1 MLNLRNALIIALI
14 VLFGTI
20 CLFSMDLSAA
30 HDNWFVH
37 GLSAQTSAAAHYWD
51 PNVRAGGY
59 GGIWNTSEFVVK
71 YYVTIKAAVWLGH
84 GQKRFAI
91 WSPDPQSQKGT
102 LQPGTWGNGEEDPQD
117 WWMSFYHNFS
127 HDMEGREGDF
137 TAVGEAELELTF
149 DLNGNGGFG
158 DEGDDSQTL
167 RSTAELQFEI
177 E

>member
-1 MLNLRNALIIALI
+1 MFNLRNASILALI
-14 VLFGTI
+14 VLFSTI

-37 GLSAQTSAAAHYWD
+37 GLSAQTMADARYIH
-51 PNVRAGGY
+51 PNVLAGGY

-71 YYVTIKAAVWLGH
+71 YYVTIKATVWLGH
-84 GQKRFAI
+84 GQKRFSI
-91 WSPDPQSQKGT
+91 WSPDPKSEKGT
-102 LQPGTWGNGEEDPQD
+102 LQPGTWWDENDD
-117 WWMSFYHNFS
+117 WWMSFYHNFTY
-127 HDMEGREGDF
+127 DMEGRKGKF
-137 TAVGEAELELTF
+137 TAVGEAKLELTF

-167 RSTAELQFEI
+167 KSTAELQFEI

>member
-1 MLNLRNALIIALI
+1 MFNLRNASILALI
-14 VLFGTI
+14 VLFSTI
-20 CLFSMDLSAA
+20 CLFPMDLSAD

-37 GLSAQTSAAAHYWD
+37 GLSAQTMARADYYH
-51 PNVRAGGY
+51 PEVRAGGY

-71 YYVTIKAAVWLGH
+71 YYVTIKASVWLGH
-84 GQKRFAI
+84 GQKRFSI

-102 LQPGTWGNGEEDPQD
+102 LQPGTWWDENDD
-117 WWMSFYHNFS
+117 WWMSFYHTFTY
-127 HDMEGREGDF
+127 DMEGREGDF
-137 TAVGEAELELTF
+137 TAVGEGKLELTF

-167 RSTAELQFEI
+167 SSTAELQFEI

>member
-1 MLNLRNALIIALI
+1 MFNLRNASILALI
-14 VLFGTI
+14 VLFSTI

-37 GLSAQTSAAAHYWD
+37 GIQAQTSASADYWD
-51 PNVRAGGY
+51 PEVRAGGY

-71 YYVTIKAAVWLGH
+71 YYVTIKATVWLGH
-84 GQKRFAI
+84 GQKRFAF
-91 WSPDPQSQKGT
+91 WSPDPKSEKGT
-102 LQPGTWGNGEEDPQD
+102 LQPGTWWDENDD
-117 WWMSFYHNFS
+117 WWMSFYHNFY
-127 HDMEGREGDF
+127 HDMEGQKGEF
-137 TAVGEAELELTF
+137 TAVGEGKLELTF

-167 RSTAELQFEI
+167 KSTAELQFEI